1 MEVYRLE
8 VMPLGTNCYLAYDE
22 NTKDGIVV
30 DPGGSAKDIDEAID
44 RLGLHIV
51 AVINTHGHWDH
62 IGANDAVKAK
72 TGAPVYIHEAD
83 AEFLTNPAYNISSM
97 MGYSSSVA
105 PADGLLHEGDTV
117 NFGSCTLKVLHT
129 PGHTPGGITLYGE
142 GVAFTGDT
150 LFFRSVGRSDLPGGD
165 YNALIESIKNK
176 LMTLDE
182 DTLVYTGHGIPT
194 RIGDEKTGNPF
205 VR

>member
-30 DPGGSAKDIDEAID
+30 DPGGSAKDIGEAID

-62 IGANDAVKAK
+62 IGANDAVKTK

>member
-30 DPGGSAKDIDEAID
+30 DPGGSAKDIGEAID

-62 IGANDAVKAK
+62 IGANDAVKTK

-105 PADGLLHEGDTV
+105 SADGLLHEGDTV

>member
-30 DPGGSAKDIDEAID
+30 DPGGSAKDIGEAID

-51 AVINTHGHWDH
+51 VIINTHGHWDH

>member
-30 DPGGSAKDIDEAID
+30 DPGGSAKDIGEAID

-83 AEFLTNPAYNISSM
+83 AEFLMNPAYNISSM

>member
-30 DPGGSAKDIDEAID
+30 DPGGSAKDIGEAID

-51 AVINTHGHWDH
+51 VIINTHGHWDH

-105 PADGLLHEGDTV
+105 SADGLLHEGDTV

>member
-30 DPGGSAKDIDEAID
+30 DPGGSAKDIGEAID

-51 AVINTHGHWDH
+51 VIINTHGHWDH

-105 PADGLLHEGDTV
+105 SADGLLHEGDTV

-165 YNALIESIKNK
+165 YNALIENIKNK

>member
-30 DPGGSAKDIDEAID
+30 DPGGSAKDICEAID

-83 AEFLTNPAYNISSM
+83 AEFLMNPAYNISSM

>member
-1 MEVYRLE
+1 M
-8 VMPLGTNCYLAYDE
+8 
-22 NTKDGIVV
+22 
-30 DPGGSAKDIDEAID
+30 
-44 RLGLHIV
+44 
-51 AVINTHGHWDH
+51 
-62 IGANDAVKAK
+62 
-72 TGAPVYIHEAD
+72 
-83 AEFLTNPAYNISSM
+83 
-97 MGYSSSVA
+97 
-105 PADGLLHEGDTV
+105 

>member
-30 DPGGSAKDIDEAID
+30 DPGGSAKDICEAID

>member
-30 DPGGSAKDIDEAID
+30 DPGGSAKDIGEAID

-62 IGANDAVKAK
+62 IGANNAVKTK

-165 YNALIESIKNK
+165 YNALIKSIKNK

>member
-8 VMPLGTNCYLAYDE
+8 VMPLGTNCYLVYDE

-30 DPGGSAKDIDEAID
+30 DPGGSAKDIGEAID

-51 AVINTHGHWDH
+51 AIINTHGHWDH

-105 PADGLLHEGDTV
+105 PADGLLREGDTV

>member
-30 DPGGSAKDIDEAID
+30 DPGGSAKDICEAID

-51 AVINTHGHWDH
+51 AIVNTHGHWDH

>member
-1 MEVYRLE
+1 MEVYRME
-8 VMPLGTNCYLAYDE
+8 VMPLGTNCYFAYDE

-30 DPGGSAKDIDEAID
+30 DPGGSPEEICKAID
-44 RLGLHIV
+44 YYGLRI
-51 AVINTHGHWDH
+51 AAIINTHGHWDH
-62 IGANDAVKAK
+62 IGANDALKAK

-83 AEFLTNPAYNISSM
+83 AEFLTNPSYNISSM
-97 MGYSSSVA
+97 MGCCSSVA
-105 PADGLLHEGDTV
+105 PADGVLHEGDV
-117 NFGSCTLKVLHT
+117 INFGSCSLKVLHT

-165 YNALIESIKNK
+165 YNVLIDSIKNK

-194 RIGDEKTGNPF
+194 RIGDEKAENPF
-205 VR
+205 IR